1 MNIIILGAGQV
12 GVTLAESLVKE
23 GNDLTLVDI
32 NAARLQKTQH
42 SLDIRTVVGFASY
55 PDVLLQAGIE
65 DADMLIAVTSSD
77 EVNLVACQIAYRL
90 FNTPRKLA
98 RIRSKHYTAYQSR
111 LFSSEAFSIDLC
123 ISPEQLVTEHIA
135 RLIEYPGTLQVL
147 DFAEGTVRL
156 VAVRPY
162 FGGILVGKTIS
173 EVREYI
179 PNVQV
184 RVVAIYRGSHS
195 IPFTPSTVI
204 EIGDEVFVIA
214 AGDQIRGIMAALRNT
229 DHTSKNI
236 IVAGGGNIGER
247 LALTLEKKYN
257 VKVIENNSDRSN
269 QLAEILNKSTVLQG
283 DVTDRELL
291 LNENIDCTDV
301 FVAVTNDDEDNI
313 MSCIQAKRMGA
324 RQVVALITRPAY
336 VDLVEGRDV
345 DIVISPQQATIGSI
359 LGQIRRGDIVQV
371 HSLRRGA
378 AEAIEVIVRGDE
390 KTSAVVGCHI
400 AEINLPKGS
409 SIGAIV
415 RNNKVILPK
424 LNTIIET
431 GDHVVLFLTD
441 KKHIKKVEQ
450 LFEVKLAF
458 F

>member
-12 GVTLAESLVKE
+12 GLTLAESLVKE
-23 GNDLTLVDI
+23 SNDVTLVDI
-32 NAARLQKTQH
+32 DSVRLQKIQN
-42 SLDIRTVVGFASY
+42 SLDVRTVVGFASY
-55 PDVLLQAGIE
+55 PNILIQAGIE
-65 DADMLIAVTSSD
+65 DADMLIAVTSCD
-77 EVNLVACQIAYRL
+77 EVNLVACQVAYRL

-98 RIRSKHYTAYQSR
+98 RIRSKYYSAYQSR
-111 LFSSEAFSIDLC
+111 LFSSETFSIDLC

-147 DFAEGTVRL
+147 DFAEGAVRL

-173 EVREYI
+173 EVREYM
-179 PNVQV
+179 PNAQV

-195 IPFTPSTVI
+195 IPLTPSTVI

-214 AGDQIRGIMAALRNT
+214 AGDQIRGIMAALRKAN
-229 DHTSKNI
+229 HANKNI
-236 IVAGGGNIGER
+236 IIAGGGNIGER
-247 LALTLEKKYN
+247 LALMLEKKYN
-257 VKVIENNSDRSN
+257 VKLLESDIERSK
-269 QLAEILNKSTVLQG
+269 QLAEVLHKSTVLQG
-283 DVTDRELL
+283 EVTDRELL
-291 LNENIDCTDV
+291 LNENIDDTDV
-301 FVAVTNDDEDNI
+301 FVAVTHDDEDNI

-324 RQVVALITRPAY
+324 RQVIALITRPAY

-345 DIVISPQQATIGSI
+345 DLVVSPQQATIGSI

-378 AEAIEVIVRGDE
+378 AEAIEVIARGDE
-390 KTSAVVGCHI
+390 KTSAVVGRHI

-409 SIGAIV
+409 NIGAIV
-415 RNNKVILPK
+415 RDKKVILPR
-424 LNTIIET
+424 LNTIIEAD
-431 GDHVVLFLTD
+431 DHVILFLTD
-441 KKHIKKVEQ
+441 KSHIKEVEQ